1 MEFKAAFFLDDFHST
16 GGQLRALETIF
27 PSAPRR
33 GILFVQD
40 VDR

>member
-1 MEFKAAFFLDDFHST
+1 MEFKAAVFLDHFQST
-16 GGQLRALETIF
+16 DRQLRALETIF